1 MVIVPQTPI
10 TEASFS
16 KWKSHR
22 VDETDDNGSY
32 HYYMIPLIDVA
43 EDELEDIELIPGLF
57 SSESDEFQDDK
68 GNPVYTMRLFE
79 EDLPEITT
87 EEEVEIL
94 YKIIT
99 KKDLLLKL

>member
-22 VDETDDNGSY
+22 IDETDDNGSY

-68 GNPVYTMRLFE
+68 GNTVYTMRLFE

>member
-1 MVIVPQTPI
+1 MIIVPETPI

-22 VDETDDNGSY
+22 IEETDETGTY

-43 EDELEDIELIPGLF
+43 EDELSDVDLIPGLF
-57 SSESDEFQDDK
+57 SSESDEFQDEN
-68 GNPVYTMRLFE
+68 GNVIYTMRLFE

-99 KKDLLLKL
+99 KKDLLLKH

>member
-1 MVIVPQTPI
+1 MIIVPETPI

-22 VDETDDNGSY
+22 IDVTDDNGSY
-32 HYYMIPLIDVA
+32 YYYMIPLIDVA
-43 EDELEDIELIPGLF
+43 EDELEDIEMIPALF
-57 SSESDEFQDDK
+57 SSESDEFQDEK
-68 GNPVYTMRLFE
+68 GNIIFTMRLFE